1 MRRAPFFLSGTF
13 AAPSA
18 SGRFESR
25 RMTDALMVKKRILI
39 IDDEEVFLIVA
50 ESILK
55 NHGGFDVVTALGGE
69 EGVRT
74 AARERPDLILLDVVM
89 GGLDGP
95 ATFERLKEIPS
106 CRETP
111 VVFLA
116 GVTGEVERSHLLDL
130 GATEVLNKPIDTH
143 TFSDRVFALLPGS

>member
-13 AAPSA
+13 AAPA
-18 SGRFESR
+18 ANGRFESR

-55 NHGGFDVVTALGGE
+55 NNGGFDVVTALGGE

-95 ATFERLKEIPS
+95 ATF
-106 CRETP
+106 
-111 VVFLA
+111 
-116 GVTGEVERSHLLDL
+116 
-130 GATEVLNKPIDTH
+130 
-143 TFSDRVFALLPGS
+143 